1 MVSELTKLLG
11 ETTWFKKSGHD
22 RITSMDNKGR
32 IGQLKRKPDTNST
45 TTPKS
50 VHFVDQTPEME
61 MAAGLRELFPRLEPT
76 VGFFVICDPP
86 RSIPSHHPMEWRS
99 FWEARGLYNM
109 LLGRRTAP

>member
-11 ETTWFKKSGHD
+11 ETTWFQKSRHD

-76 VGFFVICDPP
+76 VGFFVTLQGLFPLTTL
-86 RSIPSHHPMEWRS
+86 WNG
-99 FWEARGLYNM
+99 EAFVKPGDY
-109 LLGRRTAP
+109 TTCY